1 MNSGKKSGKYFL
13 KQLFLFVAIVSPW
26 VVGIVYINKTKNEDK
41 ATTVTL
47 INYKR
52 DKAPKAD
59 HSKFAALQHEFKT
72 PEEVTSACLSC
83 HNYTAAEVMKTAHWN
98 WDRDYVTE
106 TGDTI
111 KLGKKNIINNFCIGI
126 PSNEPRCTSCHI
138 GYGWKN
144 NQFDFKDENRVDCLI
159 CHDKTGTYKKFPSGA
174 GYPVTEETV
183 ADGVT
188 YFPPDYQHIA
198 ANVGTPGKDNCG
210 ACHFTGG
217 GGNNVKHGDIA
228 NEMKQVTREIDVHMS
243 ADGANMDCVDCHKT
257 HRHNISGNLYSI
269 ASTDTNRVSCSMCHT
284 EIPHKNNIL
293 NVHSKKVAC
302 QTCHIPQFAKVSAT
316 KMSWDWSTA
325 GQFKEDGSYKIVKDS
340 MGNVTYH
347 TMKGSFVW
355 EKNVTPEYQ
364 WFNGRAKHYVMG
376 DKIDTSE
383 IVSLNDLEG
392 RYADNRSKI
401 IPVKVH
407 RGKQIYDSKNN
418 YFINPHL
425 FGKDSTAYWK
435 NYDWKKAAQ
444 TGMDSVGL
452 PFSGEY
458 GFAKTEMSWPV
469 NHMVAPMNE
478 SLQCA
483 DCHGNNSRIAA
494 LNDFYLVGRDRSKPL
509 DYAGVALLIFSIFG
523 VFVHAILRMLKSSK
537 K

>member
-1 MNSGKKSGKYFL
+1 MHSTKKSGKSFL
-13 KQLFLFVAIVSPW
+13 NQLILFIAIAIPW
-26 VVGIVYINKTKNEDK
+26 LIGAIYINKTKSAAKSDSI
-41 ATTVTL
+41 TVV
-47 INYKR
+47 NFQR

-59 HSKFAALQHEFKT
+59 HSKYAVLQQDFKS
-72 PEEVTSACLSC
+72 PEGVTAACLSC
-83 HNYTAAEVMKTAHWN
+83 HNYTAGDIMKTAHWN

-111 KLGKKNIINNFCIGI
+111 KLGKKNILNNFCIGI

-183 ADGVT
+183 SDGVT
-188 YFPPDYQHIA
+188 YFPPDYQYIA

-228 NEMKQVTREIDVHMS
+228 NEMKQVTREVDVHMGV
-243 ADGANMDCVDCHKT
+243 DGANMDCVDCHKT

-355 EKNVTPEYQ
+355 EKNVSPEYQ
-364 WFNGRAKHYVMG
+364 WFNGRAKHYVIG

-383 IVSLNDLEG
+383 VVSLNGLEG

-401 IPVKVH
+401 VPVKVH
-407 RGKQIYDSKNN
+407 LAKQIYDSENN
-418 YFINPHL
+418 YLINPHL

-452 PFSGEY
+452 PFSGKY
-458 GFAKTEMSWPV
+458 GFAETEMSWPV
-469 NHMVAPMNE
+469 NHMVAPKSE

-483 DCHGNNSRIAA
+483 DCHGANSRIAA
-494 LNDFYLVGRDRSKPL
+494 LNDFYLIGRDRSKTL
-509 DYAGVALLIFSIFG
+509 DYAGFALIVFSAFG
-523 VFVHAILRMLKSSK
+523 VFVHAFMRILGKNK